1 MTGVEIFFFS
11 WAVGFSG
18 AIMPGP
24 LLTFNIKETLKRGF
38 WAGPQLVLGHAL
50 LEGLLLLGLVLGLG
64 NLLELEIS
72 KGIIS
77 VLGGAFLLWTAWG
90 MLRYEGKED
99 LLAPESPGRG
109 AGMPPVI
116 AGAAISLANPYWSVW
131 WATLGLGFLI
141 QAQKMGVTGI
151 LLFYSGHILADFMW
165 YTAVSLVVAG
175 GKKAITP
182 KLYRGVII
190 VCGLFLVYLALDFLR
205 LGVETLDVMG
215 WFLREK

>member
-1 MTGVEIFFFS
+1 MPS
-11 WAVGFSG
+11 W
-18 AIMPGP
+18 
-24 LLTFNIKETLKRGF
+24 R
-38 WAGPQLVLGHAL
+38 
-50 LEGLLLLGLVLGLG
+50 LLLLGLVLGLG

-175 GKKAITP
+175 EEGNYPQTLP
-182 KLYRGVII
+182 GCDYCVRS
-190 VCGLFLVYLALDFLR
+190 FPR
-205 LGVETLDVMG
+205 LPGS
-215 WFLREK
+215 